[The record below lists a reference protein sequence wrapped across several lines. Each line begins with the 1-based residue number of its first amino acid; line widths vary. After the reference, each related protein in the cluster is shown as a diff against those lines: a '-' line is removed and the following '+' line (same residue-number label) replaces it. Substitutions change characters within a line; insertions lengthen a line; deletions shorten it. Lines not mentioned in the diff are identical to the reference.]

1 MKISKIII
9 ICFVKKSNSPKNVKN
24 NPKTIIDKI
33 FANIIVR
40 NNKTNFKI
48 ILFICFSYFV
58 EKK

>member
-9 ICFVKKSNSPKNVKN
+9 ICFVKKSNSPKIVKN
-24 NPKTIIDKI
+24 NPKIKRDKI

-40 NNKTNFKI
+40 NKKTILKI